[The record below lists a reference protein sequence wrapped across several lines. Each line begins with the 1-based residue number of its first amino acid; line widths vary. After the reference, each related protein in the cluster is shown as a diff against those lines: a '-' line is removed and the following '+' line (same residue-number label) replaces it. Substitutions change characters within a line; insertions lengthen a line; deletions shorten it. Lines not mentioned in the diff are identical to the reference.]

1 MKREHLANFNIA
13 GFTHYEG
20 TLCFQELKIG
30 TALNLVLEEDNKYDA
45 RAVIIYFGEYKL
57 GYIPRNENRIF
68 HKLLKIG
75 FTNFDIRIQRIDPT
89 EHPEN
94 QMQVVVHLVSTKD
107 DKQGN
112 LS

>member
-1 MKREHLANFNIA
+1 MK
-13 GFTHYEG
+13 
-20 TLCFQELKIG
+20 
-30 TALNLVLEEDNKYDA
+30 
-45 RAVIIYFGEYKL
+45 
-57 GYIPRNENRIF
+57 NRIF

>member
-1 MKREHLANFNIA
+1 MKREHLANFNLA

-30 TALNLVLEEDNKYDA
+30 SALHLVLEENNKYDA

-75 FTNFDIRIQRIDPT
+75 FNDFDVRIQRIDPT

-94 QMQVVVHLVSTKD
+94 QIQVVVHLLSKKD
-107 DKQGN
+107 E
-112 LS
+112 